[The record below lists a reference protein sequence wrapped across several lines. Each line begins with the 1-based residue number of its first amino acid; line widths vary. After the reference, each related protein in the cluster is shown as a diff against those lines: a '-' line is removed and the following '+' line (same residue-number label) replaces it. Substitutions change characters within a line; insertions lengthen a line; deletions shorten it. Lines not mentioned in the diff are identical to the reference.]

1 MADLSRGQ
9 KVRLGIFVGT
19 GVAVLAVAV
28 FVLAGRALTEERDDY
43 LIRFS
48 GKNASFSGLSVGSD
62 VTYSGIRIGRVERL
76 AVASDDV
83 SVIEVGITVTKGTP
97 IASDSKASLGSKGIT
112 GMKYI
117 DVSRGSADVALRKPG
132 DTIPAGESLIDELSV
147 KAMSIGDKLDALLV
161 NLKAMTGA
169 DSQATVQK
177 ILEET
182 SGLLTD
188 NRKNIAAIISNAKT
202 VTDDAVVVTRN
213 FAKAS
218 EQTVGLVKRADR
230 IMADLESASANV
242 RRSTGPKGNV
252 AATLTKV
259 GTLMHGLNMV
269 VLRSQGD
276 IDVTLRQLRDAS
288 ADLRDF
294 SQAIKDNPMLLMFS
308 GDDKSDKR
316 IGK

>member
-19 GVAVLAVAV
+19 GVALLAAAT
-28 FVLAGRALTEERDDY
+28 FVLAGRALTEERDEY

-76 AVASDDV
+76 AVATDDV
-83 SVIEVGITVTKGTP
+83 SVIEVGISVTQGTP
-97 IASDSKASLGSKGIT
+97 IASDSQASLGSKGIT

-117 DVSRGSADVALRKPG
+117 DVSRGSAKAALRKPG

-147 KAMSIGDKLDALLV
+147 KAMSIGDKLDALLI
-161 NLKAMTGA
+161 NLKAMTGT
-169 DSQATVQK
+169 DSQATVQR
-177 ILEET
+177 ILDE
-182 SGLLTD
+182 SAGLLTD
-188 NRKNIAAIISNAKT
+188 NRKNIAAIIRNAKT
-202 VTDDAVVVTRN
+202 ITDDAVVVTHN

-218 EQTVGLVKRADR
+218 DASVILVQRVDR
-230 IMADLESASANV
+230 ILADVELASGNI
-242 RRSTGPKGNV
+242 RRSTSSKGDI
-252 AATLTKV
+252 AATLTKI
-259 GTLMHGLNMV
+259 GTLVHGLNMV
-269 VLRSQGD
+269 VVRSQVD
-276 IDVTLRQLRDAS
+276 IDITLRQLRDAS

-294 SQAIKDNPMLLMFS
+294 AQAIKDNPMLLMFS
-308 GDDKSDKR
+308 GDATSDKR

>member
-9 KVRLGIFVGT
+9 KVRLGVFVGT

-28 FVLAGRALTEERDDY
+28 FVLAGRALTEERDSY

-83 SVIEVGITVTKGTP
+83 SVIEVGITVKKGTP

-147 KAMSIGDKLDALLV
+147 KAMSIGDKLDSLLV

-177 ILEET
+177 ILDET

-202 VTDDAVVVTRN
+202 VTDDAVVITAN
-213 FAKAS
+213 LAKAS
-218 EQTVGLVKRADR
+218 EGTAVLVKRADR
-230 IMADLESASANV
+230 IMADLESASENV

-252 AATLTKV
+252 AAALTQV

-269 VLRSQGD
+269 VMRGQGD

-294 SQAIKDNPMLLMFS
+294 AQAIKDNPMLLMFS
-308 GDDKSDKR
+308 GDEKSDKR